1 MISDSFSL
9 PHLYPGRNSRLP
21 NLQLVSASIFPFEL
35 QTEGS
40 LQTGQGQVWLR
51 SVGFPRGQHDASSWQ
66 NAQVDRIKID
76 DNSSQTLSSMI
87 TLIFKQNSL
96 QTVSIC
102 YFVVLSDLEQN
113 QQLPFSLFSPLSHD
127 VMHRVSAAALLL
139 CWTLAPILPSANS
152 SWGRFAVIPPVSNPR
167 SRQNV
172 EAARELEEFLE
183 EHAVPAP
190 DADLFL
196 GFALFFFAWLFKVR
210 ILWQFVDHPQRG
222 EDIF

>member
-190 DADLFL
+190 DADLFWVSRC
-196 GFALFFFAWLFKVR
+196 FFCLAF
-210 ILWQFVDHPQRG
+210 QG
-222 EDIF
+222 EDPVAICGSPTEG

>member
-1 MISDSFSL
+1 
-9 PHLYPGRNSRLP
+9 
-21 NLQLVSASIFPFEL
+21 
-35 QTEGS
+35 
-40 LQTGQGQVWLR
+40 
-51 SVGFPRGQHDASSWQ
+51 
-66 NAQVDRIKID
+66 
-76 DNSSQTLSSMI
+76 
-87 TLIFKQNSL
+87 
-96 QTVSIC
+96 
-102 YFVVLSDLEQN
+102 
-113 QQLPFSLFSPLSHD
+113 
-127 VMHRVSAAALLL
+127 
-139 CWTLAPILPSANS
+139 
-152 SWGRFAVIPPVSNPR
+152 VSNPR

>member
-9 PHLYPGRNSRLP
+9 PHLYRGLNSRLP

-40 LQTGQGQVWLR
+40 LQTGQVWLR
-51 SVGFPRGQHDASSWQ
+51 SVGFPMEHDASSWR

-76 DNSSQTLSSMI
+76 DNDHVDFQT
-87 TLIFKQNSL
+87 KQVANRFN
-96 QTVSIC
+96 
-102 YFVVLSDLEQN
+102 FVVLSDLEQN
-113 QQLPFSLFSPLSHD
+113 QQLQFSLFSPLSHD

-172 EAARELEEFLE
+172 EAAVELEEFLE
-183 EHAVPAP
+183 EHAAPAP

-196 GFALFFFAWLFKVR
+196 GFTLFFFFAWLFKVR
-210 ILWQFVDHPQRG
+210 ILGQFVDHPQVRR
-222 EDIF
+222 FF